1 MNPVLRASLAEMLGT
16 FTLTFIGAGAI
27 IVTGGQNLVAIAL
40 AHGLAL
46 SMAVYATNGHI
57 NPAVTLTL
65 FARKRIGA
73 QPTLAYIGG
82 QLAGAVLAAF
92 FLKTLFPGS
101 LDPAVKLG
109 ATLGS
114 LSGGPEAAGT
124 TVMFIEAILT
134 FFLLIT
140 VFAVAVDKRAP
151 KNVYGFAIG
160 LTICMDILAAGPLTG
175 ASMNPARSFGP
186 ALIGGFWEIHWAYWL
201 GPILGGL
208 LAGYLYDL
216 VFLSDAPEAD
226 AKA

>member
-1 MNPVLRASLAEMLGT
+1 MNPVLRASLAELLGT

-27 IVTGGQNLVAIAL
+27 IATGGQNLVAIAL

-46 SMAVYATNGHI
+46 AMAVYATNGHI
-57 NPAVTLTL
+57 NPAVTLTMY
-65 FARKRIGA
+65 ARTRIDA
-73 QPTLAYIGG
+73 PMTLGYLAG

-92 FLKTLFPGS
+92 LLKELYPNS
-101 LDPAVKLG
+101 MAPEVKLG

-114 LSGGPEAAGT
+114 LST
-124 TVMFIEAILT
+124 QDHVMRVLVIEAILT

-140 VFAVAVDKRAP
+140 IFGVAVDKRAP

-160 LTICMDILAAGPLTG
+160 LTVCMDILAAGALTG

-186 ALIGGFWEIHWAYWL
+186 ALIGGFWDIHWAYWL

-208 LAGYLYDL
+208 VGGYFYDL
-216 VFLSDAPEAD
+216 VFMSRAD
-226 AKA
+226 EPAAKA